1 MASTSYTPTNFG
13 WQDWTDNVDRVQAG
27 GNNGFN
33 ARFQAL
39 QAEFPLIADAIA
51 QLNAALA
58 ALSQPPPSTV
68 TRTLTPNLLTTA
80 ANGWAYLPG
89 VAVKPPTQT
98 AAHGMMPVEL
108 PNGATVQTLKAT
120 GIVTGAGSLRIALV
134 RQGIA
139 GDASATDQ
147 LVQLTPTGNP
157 FSLVANAG
165 AQFASVDTTQFRY
178 YITALLDNAAAGDT
192 VQIAA
197 FQITY
202 QTGS

>member
-1 MASTSYTPTNFG
+1 MASTNYTPTNFG

-39 QAEFPLIADAIA
+39 QAEFPLIADVIA
-51 QLNAALA
+51 QLNAAIA
-58 ALSQPPPSTV
+58 ALSQPPPSTA
-68 TRTLTPNLLTTA
+68 TLTLTPNLLTTA

-134 RQGIA
+134 RQSVA
-139 GDASATDQ
+139 GDASASDQ
-147 LVQLTPTGNP
+147 IVQLTPTGNP
-157 FSLVANAG
+157 FSLTGNAS
-165 AQFASVDTTQFRY
+165 APFATVDTTQFRY
-178 YITALLDNAAAGDT
+178 YLTALLDNAAAGDT

-202 QTGS
+202 RSGG